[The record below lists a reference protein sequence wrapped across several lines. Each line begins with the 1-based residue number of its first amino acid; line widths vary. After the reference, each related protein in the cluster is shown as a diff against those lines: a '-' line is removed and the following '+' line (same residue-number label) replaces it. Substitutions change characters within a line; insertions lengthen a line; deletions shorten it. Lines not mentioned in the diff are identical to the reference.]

1 MLRSCATHA
10 AACTM
15 SSMELPFVVILFLVL
30 AVLLAAGIVLV
41 VALPH
46 LKSRNEE
53 ENEEHDPRHSSR
65 TRR

>member
-1 MLRSCATHA
+1 
-10 AACTM
+10 M

-30 AVLLAAGIVLV
+30 AVLLAAGIVIV

-46 LKSRNEE
+46 LKSRTGQEQQ
-53 ENEEHDPRHSSR
+53 EHDSRHTSR